1 MQWLLAIA
9 TMYHAEGGRRG
20 AGAIQAYIVANDG
33 LGSRDTFKQQGV
45 VYRVCYLHLD
55 SKDEAPPVILYK
67 CYMLDSTSLI
77 MSVGTL
83 GDSTITAQYSIWYFL
98 LLV

>member
-1 MQWLLAIA
+1 
-9 TMYHAEGGRRG
+9 
-20 AGAIQAYIVANDG
+20 VANV
-33 LGSRDTFKQQGV
+33 LGSHDTFKEQGV
-45 VYRVCYLHLD
+45 VYRGCYLHLD
-55 SKDEAPPVILYK
+55 IIGEAPPVILYK

-98 LLV
+98 LLVQPFDVSLSHSSSTASDFP